1 MPHVRRKGTLVENP
15 AENAQDTATDD
26 LLLVD
31 SPEDD
36 DPLLEEPA
44 PARQGLPPGFRM
56 RHDRHYV
63 DELMGMRAAS
73 PSRPVK
79 RVAEPL
85 TPAAAPSR
93 DTSADA
99 TRALRAAIAALAERL
114 DVVREHAGAGRR
126 SGAPTS
132 FDRALQVELDRAS
145 RLAHTA
151 VALGGDLQIARRD
164 VTGGEI
170 AERTRTTIAALRRFS
185 GVRFDVSA
193 DDPAFRIAVDSG
205 AVTQAIAATLHAFS
219 DLVDGSSDSD
229 YVPVV
234 QVRIHS
240 AQPRPALMVEISAA
254 GVTAT
259 DDAVAEFFEASTGC
273 HPAGIEGAVLLNG
286 AARIAR
292 AHGGRADARRGSDGE
307 LIALLVFPKSQR
319 QL

>member
-1 MPHVRRKGTLVENP
+1 MENP

-73 PSRPVK
+73 PTRAVK
-79 RVAEPL
+79 RVADPP

-93 DTSADA
+93 DTASDA
-99 TRALRAAIAALAERL
+99 TRVLRTTIAALAERL
-114 DVVREHAGAGRR
+114 DVVREHAAAVRR

-132 FDRALQVELDRAS
+132 FDRALQVEIDRAS

-170 AERTRTTIAALRRFS
+170 AERTRTAIAPLRRCS
-185 GVRFDVSA
+185 GVRFDVSV
-193 DDPAFRIAVDSG
+193 DDPAFRIAVDSA
-205 AVTQAIAATLHAFS
+205 AVTQAIAAALHAFS

-229 YVPVV
+229 ELPLVR
-234 QVRIHS
+234 VRIHS

-259 DDAVAEFFEASTGC
+259 DDAVAELFEASTGC
-273 HPAGIEGAVLLNG
+273 HPAGNEGALLLSG
-286 AARIAR
+286 AATVAR

-307 LIALLVFPKSQR
+307 LIGLLVFPKPQR
-319 QL
+319 LV